1 MAETVN
7 QEQTTS
13 TPAAPAERTFTQSE
27 LDAIVVDRLGRE
39 RQKYADYEDLKVKAA
54 RYEDAETRAR
64 QGEVW
69 KQELDALKKAEAVRL
84 LREKVA
90 GETGVPASLLT
101 GETEEAC
108 RAQAEGMLTWK
119 GEQKPAGYPEV
130 RDAGEIHAGGG
141 TTRDRFADWF
151 SAALTK

>member
-54 RYEDAETRAR
+54 GTRTPRPGPGRAR
-64 QGEVW
+64 PGSRSW
-69 KQELDALKKAEAVRL
+69 TRS
-84 LREKVA
+84 RR
-90 GETGVPASLLT
+90 PRPCASF
-101 GETEEAC
+101 GRRSRARRAC
-108 RAQAEGMLTWK
+108 RH
-119 GEQKPAGYPEV
+119 
-130 RDAGEIHAGGG
+130 RC
-141 TTRDRFADWF
+141 
-151 SAALTK
+151 